1 MKANWVMEEGT
12 KGDNR
17 GDNALSRGTL
27 RWPPTTL
34 NCEKSPHLEGRKV
47 DVDQLLG
54 AGQILQKEGSLL
66 YYCKDLLLCLHVFL
80 LLHFTLLRFL
90 GIFSALLS
98 HYSLRL
104 EMMFLTIYKSDI
116 LLFYG
121 NDH

>member
-1 MKANWVMEEGT
+1 MT
-12 KGDNR
+12 P
-17 GDNALSRGTL
+17 LI
-27 RWPPTTL
+27 
-34 NCEKSPHLEGRKV
+34 HLEGRKV
-47 DVDQLLG
+47 NVDQLLE
-54 AGQILQKEGSLL
+54 AGQILQKGGILI

-90 GIFSALLS
+90 DICSALIS

-104 EMMFLTIYKSDI
+104 EMMFLTIYKSNI